1 MEIKKEWKYF
11 TIFNHEK
18 EEEYLRNQHRA
29 GWKFLKV
36 TGISFYHFEKCH
48 PDDVFDV
55 DRGKRIALAK
65 AENKTYEMS
74 LKYLKQY
81 EEELLFFLKAIEN
94 FMEKSNRQ
102 CKHNLD
108 FIETL
113 TNENHPNYKK
123 ELPVLISGETTY
135 VS

>member
-48 PDDVFDV
+48 PDDVVYQLDYNKE
-55 DRGKRIALAK
+55 GL
-65 AENKTYEMS
+65 ENKLCCSVLNHDY
-74 LKYLKQY
+74 Y
-81 EEELLFFLKAIEN
+81 LFFIK
-94 FMEKSNRQ
+94 FRQ
-102 CKHNLD
+102 K
-108 FIETL
+108 
-113 TNENHPNYKK
+113 P
-123 ELPVLISGETTY
+123 
-135 VS
+135 